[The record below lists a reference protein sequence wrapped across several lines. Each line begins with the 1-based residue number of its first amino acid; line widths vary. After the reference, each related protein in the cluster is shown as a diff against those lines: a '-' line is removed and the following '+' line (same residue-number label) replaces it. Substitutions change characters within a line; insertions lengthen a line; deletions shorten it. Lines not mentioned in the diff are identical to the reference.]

1 MVNTHRGTKAYL
13 LIYAELITAARYRGT
28 VTYQELAELVGLPL
42 QGIYMGAE
50 LGEYLGA
57 IVEDEVKHGRPM
69 LSAITVRVTG
79 KPGPGC
85 FALAKELGKLSSD
98 DEGVQQAFWE
108 AEKKAVYE
116 TWQRSFTQSDKV

>member
-1 MVNTHRGTKAYL
+1 MVNIRRGTKAYL

-50 LGEYLGA
+50 LGEYLGE
-57 IVEDEVKHGRPM
+57 IVEDEVKQGRPM

-79 KPGPGC
+79 KPGF

-98 DEGVQQAFWE
+98 DEGVQETFWE
-108 AEKKAVYE
+108 AEKQAVYE
-116 TWQRSFTQSDKV
+116 TWQRSFTQSDRA

>member
-1 MVNTHRGTKAYL
+1 MVNIRRGTKAYL

-50 LGEYLGA
+50 LGEYLGE
-57 IVEDEVKHGRPM
+57 IVEDEVKQGRPM

-79 KPGPGC
+79 KPGPGF

-98 DEGVQQAFWE
+98 DEGVQETFWE
-108 AEKKAVYE
+108 AEKQAVYE
-116 TWQRSFTQSDKV
+116 TWQRSFTQSDRA